1 MLYPN
6 IDDLW
11 FVPLGGTGE
20 IGMNLNLYGHNGQ
33 WLMVDCGVSFD
44 EPLVPRYKSGDGEE
58 EEGSASKKGTTHR
71 VVAPDPSFIAKQKDA
86 LAGIVITHA
95 HEDHVGAIPYLWERF
110 QAPIYTTSF
119 TAEVLRRKLARSK
132 LANRIPIV
140 EVDAGDT
147 RHIGSFSVSWL
158 AITHSLPEPFAL
170 KIETLAGTVLH
181 TADWK
186 IDSNPITGSP
196 FDVNL
201 YKQLGNENIL
211 ALVGDSTNA
220 PKPGFSISERNC
232 YDGLLSTISP
242 LKGRVIVGCFG
253 SNIARLV
260 SLARVAKKTKRYM
273 ALYGRSLLNMY
284 GIAKQ
289 QGIWPDDLPI
299 TDPQHLGYLP
309 PHEVLA
315 VATGSQGEK
324 NTALAR
330 LARDNHPH
338 LSLDKGDTVI
348 FSSIVIPGNEE
359 SVGRLSKAL
368 SAKGV
373 AVIHSEDSAL
383 PIHASGHPCAEELKL
398 MYNWVKPKIAIPV
411 HGEHLHLQA
420 HADIAKACG
429 VTKHYVGQNGD
440 LYRLSPQPSIRRQV
454 VPVGRVPVAQD

>member
-44 EPLVPRYKSGDGEE
+44 EPLVPRYKSGGDGE
-58 EEGSASKKGTTHR
+58 EEGSASKKGIIHR

-86 LAGIVITHA
+86 LVGIVITHA

-186 IDSNPITGSP
+186 IDANPITGSP

-260 SLARVAKKTKRYM
+260 SLARVAKKTTRYM

-454 VPVGRVPVAQD
+454 VPVGRVPVKQD

>member
-1 MLYPN
+1 MLQPKA
-6 IDDLW
+6 DDLW

-44 EPLVPRYKSGDGEE
+44 EPLIPSYKRKGNNGENITE
-58 EEGSASKKGTTHR
+58 GTTHR
-71 VVAPDPSFIAKQKDA
+71 VVAPDPTFIASRKDS

-95 HEDHVGAIPYLWERF
+95 HEDHIGAIPYLWERF
-110 QAPIYTTSF
+110 QTPIYTTSF

-132 LANRIPIV
+132 LANRIPII

-147 RHIGSFSVSWL
+147 RQIGPFTVNWL

-170 KIETLAGTVLH
+170 KISTPVGTVLH

-186 IDSNPITGSP
+186 IDANPITGLP

-201 YKQLGNENIL
+201 YKQLGNEDIL

-253 SNIARLV
+253 SNIARLI
-260 SLARVAKKTKRYM
+260 SLARVAKKTQRYM
-273 ALYGRSLLNMY
+273 GLYGRSLLNMY

-299 TDPQHLGYLP
+299 ADAQHLGYLP

-330 LARDNHPH
+330 LAKDNHPH
-338 LSLDKGDTVI
+338 LQLEKGDTVL
-348 FSSIVIPGNEE
+348 FSSIVIPGNEK
-359 SVGRLSKAL
+359 SVERLSTL
-368 SAKGV
+368 LLAKGV
-373 AVIHSEDSAL
+373 TVVHSEDSPL
-383 PIHASGHPCAEELKL
+383 PIHASGHPCEEELKL
-398 MYNWVKPKIAIPV
+398 MYRWVKPKISIPV
-411 HGEHLHLQA
+411 HGEHLHLAA
-420 HADIAKACG
+420 HANIAKKSG
-429 VTKHYVGQNGD
+429 VSKHYVGQNGD
-440 LYRLSPQPSIRRQV
+440 LYRLAPQPSIRRQV
-454 VPVGRVPVAQD
+454 VPVGRIPVQQD

>member
-1 MLYPN
+1 LLQPT

-44 EPLVPRYKSGDGEE
+44 EPLVPNYKAGGKGDCRTQ
-58 EEGSASKKGTTHR
+58 SKRSTHR
-71 VVAPDPSFIAKQKDA
+71 VVAPDPTFISNQKDS

-110 QAPIYTTSF
+110 QKPIYTTSF
-119 TAEVLRRKLARSK
+119 TAEVLRRKLARTK
-132 LANRIPIV
+132 LANRIAII
-140 EVDAGDT
+140 EVDAGET
-147 RHIGSFSVSWL
+147 KQIGPFSVHWL

-170 KIETLAGTVLH
+170 KITTPVGTVLH

-186 IDSNPITGSP
+186 IDANPITGQP
-196 FDVNL
+196 FDINL
-201 YKQLGNENIL
+201 YKRLGEENIL

-232 YDGLLSTISP
+232 YDGLLSTIAP
-242 LKGRVIVGCFG
+242 LKGRVVVGCFG
-253 SNIARLV
+253 SNIARLI
-260 SLARVAKKTKRYM
+260 SLARIAKKTKRYM
-273 ALYGRSLLNMY
+273 GLYGRSLMNMY

-309 PHEVLA
+309 PQEVLA

-330 LARDNHPH
+330 LARDNHPL
-338 LSLDKGDTVI
+338 LSLDKGDTVL
-348 FSSIVIPGNEE
+348 FSSIVIPGNED
-359 SVGRLSKAL
+359 SVERLSKAL

-373 AVIHSEDSAL
+373 SVIHSEDSVL
-383 PIHASGHPCAEELKL
+383 PIHASGHPCEEELKL
-398 MYNWVKPKIAIPV
+398 MYHWVKPKIAIPV
-411 HGEHLHLQA
+411 HGEHQHLKA
-420 HADIAKACG
+420 HAEIAKLCG

-440 LYRLSPQPSIRRQV
+440 LYRLAPQPSIRRQV
-454 VPVGRVPVAQD
+454 VPVGRVPVQQD

>member
-1 MLYPN
+1 MLYPS

-44 EPLVPRYKSGDGEE
+44 EPLVPRYKT
-58 EEGSASKKGTTHR
+58 GSERSAGISSTGPTHR
-71 VVAPDPSFIAKQKDA
+71 VVAPDPTFIAKQKDS

-110 QAPIYTTSF
+110 QKPIYTTSF

-132 LANRIPIV
+132 LANRISIV

-147 RHIGSFSVSWL
+147 KQIGPFSVNWL

-170 KIETLAGTVLH
+170 KIETRAGTVLH

-186 IDSNPITGSP
+186 IDANPITGAP
-196 FDVNL
+196 FDANL

-211 ALVGDSTNA
+211 AMVGDSTNA

-242 LKGRVIVGCFG
+242 LKGRVVVGCFA
-253 SNIARLV
+253 SNIARLI
-260 SLARVAKKTKRYM
+260 SLAKVAKKTKRYM

-284 GIAKQ
+284 GIARQ

-309 PHEVLA
+309 PKEVLA

-324 NTALAR
+324 NAALAR
-330 LARDNHPH
+330 LARDSHPH
-338 LSLDKGDTVI
+338 LSLEKGDTVL

-359 SVGRLSKAL
+359 CVGRLSKAL
-368 SAKGV
+368 LAKGV
-373 AVIHSEDSAL
+373 SVIHSEDSIL
-383 PIHASGHPCAEELKL
+383 PIHASGHPYEEELKL
-398 MYNWVKPKIAIPV
+398 MYHWVKPKIAIPV
-411 HGEHLHLQA
+411 HGEHEHLQA
-420 HADIAKACG
+420 HANIAKACG
-429 VTKHYVGQNGD
+429 VTKHYVGENGD
-440 LYRLSPQPSIRRQV
+440 LYRLAPQPSIRRQL
-454 VPVGRVPVAQD
+454 VPVGRIPVQQD

>member
-186 IDSNPITGSP
+186 IDANPITGSP

-299 TDPQHLGYLP
+299 TDPQHLGFLP

-454 VPVGRVPVAQD
+454 VPVGRVPVKQD

>member
-1 MLYPN
+1 MLHPT

-20 IGMNLNLYGHNGQ
+20 IGMNLNLYGHNGR

-44 EPLVPRYKSGDGEE
+44 EPLVPAY
-58 EEGSASKKGTTHR
+58 KKGSNIGSTESEGATHR
-71 VVAPDPSFIAKQKDA
+71 VVAPDPSFIANQKDA

-110 QAPIYTTSF
+110 RAPIYTTSF

-132 LANRIPIV
+132 LANRVPII

-147 RHIGSFSVSWL
+147 LQIGPFSVNWL

-170 KIETLAGTVLH
+170 KIATPVGTVLH

-186 IDSNPITGSP
+186 IDANPITGLP

-201 YKQLGNENIL
+201 YKQLGRENIL
-211 ALVGDSTNA
+211 AMVGDSTNA

-232 YDGLLSTISP
+232 YDGLLSTIAP
-242 LKGRVIVGCFG
+242 IKGRVVVGCFG
-253 SNIARLV
+253 SNIARLI
-260 SLARVAKKTKRYM
+260 SIAKVAKKTKRYM
-273 ALYGRSLLNMY
+273 ALYGRSLMNMY

-330 LARDNHPH
+330 LAKDCHPH
-338 LSLDKGDTVI
+338 LQLEKGDTVL

-359 SVGRLSKAL
+359 SVERLSKAL
-368 SAKGV
+368 AAKGV
-373 AVIHSEDSAL
+373 AVIHSEDSTL
-383 PIHASGHPCAEELKL
+383 PIHASGHPCEEELKL
-398 MYNWVKPKIAIPV
+398 MYHWVKPEIAIPV
-411 HGEHLHLQA
+411 HGEHSHLKA
-420 HADIAKACG
+420 HADIAKASG
-429 VTKHYVGQNGD
+429 VSKHYVGQNGD
-440 LYRLSPQPSIRRQV
+440 LYRLAPQPSIRRQV
-454 VPVGRVPVAQD
+454 IAVGRIPVQQD

>member
-44 EPLVPRYKSGDGEE
+44 EPLVPRYKSGGDGEE
-58 EEGSASKKGTTHR
+58 EGIASKKGTTHR

-132 LANRIPIV
+132 LTNRIPIV

-186 IDSNPITGSP
+186 IDANPITGSP

-242 LKGRVIVGCFG
+242 LKSRVIVGSFG

>member
-44 EPLVPRYKSGDGEE
+44 EPLVPSYKSGGDGE
-58 EEGSASKKGTTHR
+58 EEGSASKKGSTHR

-86 LAGIVITHA
+86 LVGIVITHA

-110 QAPIYTTSF
+110 QTPIYTTSF

-170 KIETLAGTVLH
+170 KIETPAGTVLH

-186 IDSNPITGSP
+186 IDANPITGSP

-348 FSSIVIPGNEE
+348 FSSIIIPGNEE

-373 AVIHSEDSAL
+373 AVIHSEGSAL

-454 VPVGRVPVAQD
+454 VPVGRVPVKQD